1 MTILDVTETSKQV
14 DYSYERTSG
23 GSHQGA
29 VESEQVREH
38 FDGPSSERGRLRATA
53 VQSEES
59 QARTGASPL
68 SSRRIGFLRAV
79 WFWLGGATAGKW
91 HWNGHWRPLFDPT

>member
-38 FDGPSSERGRLRATA
+38 SDGPSSERGRLRATA
-53 VQSEES
+53 VQTEES
-59 QARTGASPL
+59 QARTGARPSL
-68 SSRRIGFLRAV
+68 FAACRVSSCGVSLACRRHSRQVALKRQMSSAI
-79 WFWLGGATAGKW
+79 
-91 HWNGHWRPLFDPT
+91 